1 MQNTEGISIIQGD
14 EYVMEFV
21 QPLRSKE
28 EIKEM
33 KAELRAQ
40 SERNYIL
47 FMIGINAGLRV
58 SDILSLKV
66 RDVRGDH
73 IKVIEQKTKKVKYIA
88 INDSLKKALT
98 HYIRNKPNN
107 EYLIKSRVG
116 KNKPITRSMA
126 YKIIKVASDSCG
138 ISDCGT
144 HTMRKTFGYHIYQ
157 KEKDVAALQKIYN
170 HSDPKITLRYIG
182 IEQDYQDAIVRNNNL

>member
-1 MQNTEGISIIQGD
+1 
-14 EYVMEFV
+14 MEFV
-21 QPLRSKE
+21 QPLRSKV
-28 EIKEM
+28 EIKDM
-33 KAELRAQ
+33 KAELRTQ

-73 IKVIEQKTKKVKYIA
+73 IKVIEQKTKKVKHIA
-88 INDSLKKALT
+88 INDSLKKALS
-98 HYIRNKPNN
+98 HYIRNKQNN
-107 EYLIKSRVG
+107 EYLIRSRVG
-116 KNKPITRSMA
+116 KNKPISRSMA
-126 YKIIKVASDSCG
+126 YKIIKAAADSCG
-138 ISDCGT
+138 ISDIGT

>member
-28 EIKEM
+28 EIKQM

-126 YKIIKVASDSCG
+126 YKIIKTASDSCG